1 MKIRNNLK
9 KERLKKQLTQ
19 RELAQKIYITERHYR
34 RFEKGELLPNLKTA
48 IRIARVL
55 KTTVEELF
63 PLERPN
69 LEGIEASKN
78 KTR

>member
-1 MKIRNNLK
+1 MTQEGISK
-9 KERLKKQLTQ
+9 KCNITCRSYQ
-19 RELAQKIYITERHYR
+19 RYEHGKRT
-34 RFEKGELLPNLKTA
+34 PNVYTA

>member
-1 MKIRNNLK
+1 MKNNLK
-9 KERLKKQLTQ
+9 LFRNEKRLTQ
-19 RELAQKIYITERHYR
+19 INISKKVGLETQHYQR
-34 RFEKGELLPNLKTA
+34 YEYGLHVPNVYTA

>member
-1 MKIRNNLK
+1 MKNNLK
-9 KERLKKQLTQ
+9 KIRQNKGLTQ
-19 RELAQKIYITERHYR
+19 NYLSNKASIPYR
-34 RFEKGELLPNLKTA
+34 SYQDYEHGKRTPNVYTA